1 MYIGEDG
8 YKQKKRR
15 MEYLPPK
22 TYLMTASHTGMS
34 KGARFAVVLSG
45 WKGGEVWKEIAYAN
59 GRN

>member
-45 WKGGEVWKEIAYAN
+45 
-59 GRN
+59 